1 MNYQMEDGMSIEPEW
16 YMPVVPIVLL
26 NGADGIGTG
35 KFRYSASF
43 DMLLKRHLRLEYEH
57 PEL

>member
-1 MNYQMEDGMSIEPEW
+1 MSIEPEW